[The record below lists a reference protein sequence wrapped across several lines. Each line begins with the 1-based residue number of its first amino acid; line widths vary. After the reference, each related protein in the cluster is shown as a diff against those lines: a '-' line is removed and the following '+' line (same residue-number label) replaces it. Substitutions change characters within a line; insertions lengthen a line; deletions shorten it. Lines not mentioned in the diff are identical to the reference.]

1 MGIDAPG
8 SIETPTT
15 VRRSVTA
22 KGSQRAI
29 NPASISKD
37 ESDTEDEKQVV
48 GRKIWRIVPYVTRY
62 WKQALGGV
70 LANIGAR
77 AFDLIPFIAIGMAA
91 DYYQSK
97 TFTDSRVED
106 FVSSDWIPSLGPINS
121 IEFGFGLLILLSFTF
136 LAVFQGLSNQ
146 LWQSTA
152 YKAQHDIRMDATNSL
167 LAMEASYFENR
178 QSGNLMSVL
187 SADVAQLE
195 DIISDASTSMIRIAT
210 TFGTAFAIMFWMS
223 STLALILFAPLVL
236 IIPMVV
242 WFSTRVQRK
251 YRKQRESTGGI
262 VAILENVL
270 SGITVVQA
278 YNAARFEGSRIER
291 QSGDYR
297 NQAIQAAFV
306 RNRFIPGIYVVAGV
320 SFCLLVSAGGWVME
334 SGEITVGQFVTFLL
348 ISTRMT
354 MPMFILGMLLNQLQR
369 GEAASK
375 RVFAIIDLEP
385 SIFDHEG
392 ATPLDGPISS
402 ITFEG
407 VSFAYPTSEANVLN
421 EIDFSASS
429 GDFLGVMG
437 HTGAG
442 KSTILKLVER
452 FYEPQ
457 SGRVLING
465 RDINEFQIES
475 VRSRIGFVSQDPFLF
490 FGSIRENVA
499 YAREASDE
507 EVRNALE
514 AAGAWEFISQMSEG
528 METMVGDRGVML
540 SGGQRARVSL
550 ARALLN
556 DPDLLILDEASA
568 ALDAE
573 TEKRI
578 QESLFGGGSN
588 GGKHRIT
595 IAVAHR
601 LATIRNADEIIAMVD
616 GAIVERGSHREL
628 LENENVYAS
637 QWSIQTGELNDSEE

>member
-1 MGIDAPG
+1 MTE
-8 SIETPTT
+8 SK
-15 VRRSVTA
+15 SNVTE
-22 KGSQRAI
+22 SL
-29 NPASISKD
+29 SKD
-37 ESDTEDEKQVV
+37 QSDTIDQDQVV
-48 GRKIWRIVPYVTRY
+48 GRKIWRVVPYVSRY
-62 WKQALGGV
+62 WKRALGGI
-70 LANIGAR
+70 LANAGAR

-91 DYYQSK
+91 DYYQSGN
-97 TFTDSRVED
+97 FTDSNIEIIVN
-106 FVSSDWIPSLGPINS
+106 SDIIPSIGPFDS
-121 IEFGFGLLILLSFTF
+121 VEVSFGILIFLSFTF
-136 LAVFQGLSNQ
+136 LAIFQGLSNQ

-152 YKAQHDIRMDATNSL
+152 YKAQHDIRMEATNSL
-167 LAMEASYFENR
+167 LNMEASYFESR
-178 QSGNLMSVL
+178 QTGNLMAVL

-195 DIISDASTSMIRIAT
+195 DIISDASTSIIRIII
-210 TFGTAFAIMFWMS
+210 TFSTAFIIMFWMS
-223 STLALILFAPLVL
+223 SKLALILFTPLLV

-242 WFSTRVQRK
+242 WFSTNVQRK

-278 YNAARFEGSRIER
+278 YNAKQFENSRIDKI
-291 QSGDYR
+291 SGEYR
-297 NQAIQAAFV
+297 DLAIQAAFI
-306 RNRFIPGIYVVAGV
+306 RNRFIPGIYVVAGI
-320 SFCLLVSAGGWVME
+320 SFGLLVSAGGWVMA

-354 MPMFILGMLLNQLQR
+354 MPMFILGMLLNQLQK

-385 SIFDHEG
+385 SIYDKEG
-392 ATPLDGPISS
+392 AEKLDAPISS
-402 ITFEG
+402 IEFDN
-407 VSFAYPTSEANVLN
+407 VSFAYPSSKNNVLS
-421 EIDFSASS
+421 EISFSASS
-429 GDFLGVMG
+429 GEFIGVMG

-457 SGRVLING
+457 NGSVMING
-465 RDINEFQIES
+465 RDINEYKIES

-490 FGSIRENVA
+490 FGTIRDNVA
-499 YAREASDE
+499 YARESTDSQIKS
-507 EVRNALE
+507 ALE
-514 AAGAWEFISQMSEG
+514 AAGAWDFISELPEG
-528 METMVGDRGVML
+528 IETMVGDRGVML

-578 QESLFGGGSN
+578 QESLFGNSN
-588 GGKHRIT
+588 SEKQRIT

-616 GAIVERGSHREL
+616 GAIVERGIHDQL
-628 LENENVYAS
+628 IDNDNVYAS
-637 QWSIQTGELNDSEE
+637 QWSIQTGELDSVGS